1 MDLDLELTPLG
12 NDDINVLVNRR
23 FKKQTEK
30 GRAYQIERKKQYCK
44 SIQKRITKIMKTI
57 EGSITDWDNV
67 HEVQNDLEVFSQQ
80 LVEFQA
86 AYEAWRDLLSGQELV
101 PVTDWYDE
109 HFRIMN
115 NCKVKIVDWIAVAKY
130 KIEEQMDDRSSAL
143 KSSIESRR
151 SAGSR
156 HSSTLGR
163 ELEKGQG
170 RRVKSKSR
178 VVREKTST

>member
-1 MDLDLELTPLG
+1 MSTKADSLVSELSDMDLDLELTPLG
-12 NDDINVLVNRR
+12 NDDISVRVNRR
-23 FKKQTEK
+23 FKKQTDK
-30 GRAYQIERKKQYCK
+30 GRAYQIERKKEHCK

-57 EGSITDWDNV
+57 EGSITEWDNV

-86 AYEAWRDLLSGQELV
+86 AYEAWRGLLSGQELV

-130 KIEEQMDDRSSAL
+130 KIEEQMDDKSSAL

-156 HSSTLGR
+156 H
-163 ELEKGQG
+163 
-170 RRVKSKSR
+170 
-178 VVREKTST
+178 

>member
-1 MDLDLELTPLG
+1 MSTKANSLVSELSDMDLDLELMPLG

-23 FKKQTEK
+23 FKKQTDK

-67 HEVQNDLEVFSQQ
+67 HKVQNDLEVFSQQ

-101 PVTDWYDE
+101 PVTD
-109 HFRIMN
+109 
-115 NCKVKIVDWIAVAKY
+115 
-130 KIEEQMDDRSSAL
+130 
-143 KSSIESRR
+143 
-151 SAGSR
+151 
-156 HSSTLGR
+156 
-163 ELEKGQG
+163 
-170 RRVKSKSR
+170 
-178 VVREKTST
+178 